1 MTGNCE
7 SKVRR
12 FLTGCLA
19 AAALVGVYCFATI
32 GVSSLLMT
40 ATDISAQ
47 AKGGHGHGG
56 HGHGMVD
63 TATDMADTVTDMADT
78 ATVMVDTA
86 TDMAD
91 TVMAISGTAIGG
103 AMVKAHAG
111 AGPRQVMFGFAI
123 RRTSEYLTASG
134 SAARHEVVRRSALL
148 L

>member
-1 MTGNCE
+1 MTGNGE

-63 TATDMADTVTDMADT
+63 TATDMADT
-78 ATVMVDTA
+78 ATVMV
-86 TDMAD
+86 D

-134 SAARHEVVRRSALL
+134 SAARHEVVRRSAFLL
-148 L
+148 

>member
-1 MTGNCE
+1 MTGNGE

-63 TATDMADTVTDMADT
+63 TATDMADTV
-78 ATVMVDTA
+78 
-86 TDMAD
+86 
-91 TVMAISGTAIGG
+91 MAISGTAIGG

-134 SAARHEVVRRSALL
+134 SAARHEVVRRSAFLL
-148 L
+148 

>member
-63 TATDMADTVTDMADT
+63 TATDMAATVTVMADTVTDMVA
-78 ATVMVDTA
+78 
-86 TDMAD
+86 

-134 SAARHEVVRRSALL
+134 SAARHEVVRRSAFLL
-148 L
+148 

>member
-63 TATDMADTVTDMADT
+63 TATDMADT
-78 ATVMVDTA
+78 ATVMV
-86 TDMAD
+86 D

-134 SAARHEVVRRSALL
+134 SAARHEVVRRSAFLL
-148 L
+148 

>member
-1 MTGNCE
+1 MTGNGE
-7 SKVRR
+7 GKVRR

-63 TATDMADTVTDMADT
+63 TATDMADT

-103 AMVKAHAG
+103 AMAKARAG
-111 AGPRQVMFGFAI
+111 AGPRQVMSGFAI

-134 SAARHEVVRRSALL
+134 SAARHEVVRRSAFLL
-148 L
+148 